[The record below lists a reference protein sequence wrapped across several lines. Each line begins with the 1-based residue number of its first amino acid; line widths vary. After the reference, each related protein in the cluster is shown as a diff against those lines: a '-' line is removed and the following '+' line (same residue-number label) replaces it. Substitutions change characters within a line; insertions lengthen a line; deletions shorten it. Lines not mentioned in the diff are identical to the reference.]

1 MSLLFKPHF
10 LCQVVPEAKPMAKL
24 WLLYFQC
31 ILLKE
36 KKNNEAD
43 ECNASTHQGL
53 QAEALNQA
61 ETAVIS

>member
-1 MSLLFKPHF
+1 MAVIF
-10 LCQVVPEAKPMAKL
+10 PMHL
-24 WLLYFQC
+24 TQG
-31 ILLKE
+31 
-36 KKNNEAD
+36 KKKNEAD